1 MAAVDGL
8 STALGV
14 ASLGMNGIQ
23 NIANMSFQRQEN
35 RANRQFALQQQRLQN
50 DWNLAMW
57 NRQNAY
63 NSPAA
68 QVQRLMQAGLNP
80 NLAYGQLSSGDAGF
94 VQSAD
99 ANYKGEAPQSNID
112 FQGAVQSIINNQR
125 ASEIHEQQIEKMRL
139 ENEHQQY
146 ENLLI
151 EADVDDLPE
160 FKEYRKQ
167 KRQKE
172 IETLKQNIDNLKTAN
187 EEMIESIRNLSED
200 THSKEL
206 ANYVKEHT
214 LGADI
219 QHILNQLDL
228 DRATYDH
235 IQNQIQVGLSVIGL
249 NEAQRQVLL
258 DQHEMFNLTK
268 ESMAEA
274 INAANKLSAYMDTE
288 EYAKNIIVNS
298 YMGFNPV
305 AFIDDVYGLGIKQA
319 VFDHYGNLTKDG
331 QKWLKQA
338 LNNKRRRQNANQSPD
353 SDNNLQAGLT
363 TLMFM
368 FMMRGGFRTPSVKPI
383 GF

>member
-1 MAAVDGL
+1 MSVTAGL
-8 STALGV
+8 AIGSAIAGLGQGV
-14 ASLGMNGIQ
+14 YNTLSSSHQ
-23 NIANMSFQRQEN
+23 NKL
-35 RANRQFALQQQRLQN
+35 NRQFALEQQRLQN
-50 DWNLAMW
+50 QFNLNMW

-80 NLAYGQLSSGDAGF
+80 NLAYGQLGSGDAGPL
-94 VQSAD
+94 QSAD

-112 FQGAVQSIINNQR
+112 FQGSVQSIIDTQR
-125 ASEIHEQQIEKMRL
+125 ADEIHQKQIEKMTL
-139 ENEHQQY
+139 ENEHQKY
-146 ENLLI
+146 ENLLL

-167 KRQKE
+167 KREQE
-172 IETLKQNIDNLKTAN
+172 LETMKQTLANMKTAN
-187 EEMIESIRNLSED
+187 EEMIESIKNLSED

-206 ANYVKEHT
+206 SNYVKEHT

-219 QHILNQLDL
+219 EHILNQLDL

-249 NEAQRQVLL
+249 NEAQRQALL
-258 DQHEMFNLTK
+258 DQHELFNLTK
-268 ESMAEA
+268 DSMVEA

-305 AFIDDVYGLGIKQA
+305 AFIDDVNGLGIKQA
-319 VFDHYGNLTKDG
+319 VFNHYGNLTKDG

-338 LNNKRRRQNANQSPD
+338 LNNKKRRQNANHSPNQ
-353 SDNNLQAGLT
+353 DNNLQAGLT

-368 FMMRGGFRTPSVKPI
+368 AMMRGGFKTPAVKPI